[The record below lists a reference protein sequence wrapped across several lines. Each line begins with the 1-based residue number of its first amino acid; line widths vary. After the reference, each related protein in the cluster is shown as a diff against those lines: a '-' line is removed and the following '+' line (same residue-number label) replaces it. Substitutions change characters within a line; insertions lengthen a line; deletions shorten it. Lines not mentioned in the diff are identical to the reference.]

1 MKLDFTMLAQAIIT
15 LVSIIITYYLI
26 PLIKAK
32 VGEEKFT
39 RGVEL
44 AKLAVKAAEQIF
56 GPGTGAQKF
65 EYVVEY
71 VSSKIDVDELTLK
84 NMIEAAVLELKE
96 QHLG

>member
-15 LVSIIITYYLI
+15 LVSVTITYYLI

-32 VGEEKFT
+32 IGEEKFR

-44 AKLAVKAAEQIF
+44 ATLAVKAAEQIF
-56 GPGTGAQKF
+56 GPGVGAQKF

-71 VSSKIDVDELTLK
+71 VSSIIEVDELTLK